1 MREVSDI
8 TECLQRWKAGDR
20 QALEELAGM
29 VQGHLR
35 ELAAARLS
43 GERQVTLQP
52 TALVNEA
59 MVRLLGG
66 SVDWRDRAHFFAFAA
81 LHMRSVLVDQAR
93 ARQAERRGG
102 DQVQVTLGEE
112 LIDPSADLG
121 ILELHQ
127 ALDGLAAVDADAAKV
142 IELSYFGG
150 LQREE
155 VAEALGMSVSSVFR
169 AMRFGQAWL
178 RQALAP

>member
-1 MREVSDI
+1 MQSPAGI
-8 TECLQRWKAGDR
+8 TQCLQRWKAGDR
-20 QALEELAGM
+20 AALDELAGL

-35 ELAAARLS
+35 ELAAARLR

-59 MVRLLGG
+59 MLRLLGG
-66 SVDWRDRAHFFAFAA
+66 EVDWRDRAHFFAFAA

-102 DQVQVTLGEE
+102 GQVQVTLSDE
-112 LIDPSADLG
+112 LVDPGADLG

-127 ALDGLAAVDADAAKV
+127 ALDGLAVIDADAAKV

-155 VAEALGMSVSSVFR
+155 VAEALGLSVSSVFR

-178 RQALAP
+178 RQALST